1 MKLMYFAWV
10 REKIGIAEETVP
22 KPDEV
27 TDVESLVDWLKDRG
41 DNYFA
46 AFNLPGVVRVAVNH
60 EHAHLDHPLIDT
72 DEVAIF
78 PPITGG

>member
-10 REKIGIAEETVP
+10 REKVGIAEEDVP
-22 KPDEV
+22 LPGEV
-27 TDVESLVDWLKDRG
+27 ANVGDLVDWLKTRG
-41 DNYFA
+41 DNYFD

-60 EHAHLDHPLIDT
+60 EHAHLDHVLKDE